1 MKTISTRKR
10 AVKMLEAGTPAT
22 EVAKE
27 FNVSAQ
33 TVYNWR
39 DQVSK
44 SVSKSAKPKAAG
56 KSAKSIKFAVDSEWL
71 PSRSTVGFD
80 EFRGAII
87 EHASK
92 LKAGESFPIPVQE
105 LVRRYGAK
113 SASTGA
119 VRHVINRHASEDVA
133 GRVVVHEVKDANK
146 NLTHIRIRRPN

>member
-1 MKTISTRKR
+1 MKTISTRKK
-10 AVKMLEAGTPAT
+10 AVKMLESGTPAA

-27 FNVSAQ
+27 FKVSPQ
-33 TVYNWR
+33 TIYNWR

-44 SVSKSAKPKAAG
+44 SAKPKASAPG
-56 KSAKSIKFAVDSEWL
+56 KSSKQIKFAVDSDWL

-87 EHASK
+87 DHASK
-92 LKAGESFPIPVQE
+92 LKSGESFPIPVQE

-113 SASTGA
+113 SASSGA
-119 VRHVINRHASEDVA
+119 VRHVLNRHASEDVA